1 MNVNHQFV
9 NFTLKNN
16 NETETSATPTQ
27 ILKKKV
33 WINT

>member
-16 NETETSATPTQ
+16 NETETSATAHPNFE
-27 ILKKKV
+27 KKSL
-33 WINT
+33 N